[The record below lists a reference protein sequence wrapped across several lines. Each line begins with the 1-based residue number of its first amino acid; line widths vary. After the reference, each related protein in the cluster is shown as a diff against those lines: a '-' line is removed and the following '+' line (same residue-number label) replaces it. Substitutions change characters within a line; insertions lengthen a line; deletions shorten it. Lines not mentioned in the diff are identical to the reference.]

1 MRCLQQAVS
10 LLRYH
15 SLFGEDV
22 QGILQMAYP
31 GIRKPAA
38 KYGILDYSSLVAL

>member
-10 LLRYH
+10 ILRYH

-31 GIRKPAA
+31 AFANGCKVW
-38 KYGILDYSSLVAL
+38 YT